1 MWHVPKEVTPLNLYQ
16 PVQTLSHICLRHDYI
31 FYSLLPHHSFEAW
44 TRTSDYILDQDER
57 MPNVEHLILR
67 QCAIQGASQRPQKNT
82 WITQVDTFK
91 FCRFF
96 VKHLHFILHILR
108 RVWCFDP
115 QTQSPA
121 ILLWPD
127 PRALGEGSCETTYFA
142 AIYIQSEPHE
152 WPIGRR
158 NCGAQRKWK
167 SWKGISSFPR
177 FPNVPFLFLLGDRS
191 RGPVPEKTG
200 EELGGRRSFPQMN
213 IGMVVRF
220 FLPTRLRKPAIRLPT
235 VVQRFVPFYGSF
247 DRSICPCLPPF
258 LFPSYLPFFFV
269 SLWRKEKNRGTD
281 IWLEIG
287 WWCFLSML
295 I

>member
-1 MWHVPKEVTPLNLYQ
+1 MIWKFLTKARPPPEHLKSAKPGKMDNEWCARNVACSQGSDPLELVSTCTNIVPHMFETW
-16 PVQTLSHICLRHDYI
+16 SH
-31 FYSLLPHHSFEAW
+31 FLLPSA
-44 TRTSDYILDQDER
+44 TSLVWSMDANLR
-57 MPNVEHLILR
+57 LHLGPR
-67 QCAIQGASQRPQKNT
+67 WAHAECGAPHPTAVCNPRRKPTTTKNT

-177 FPNVPFLFLLGDRS
+177 FPNAPFLFLLGDRS
-191 RGPVPEKTG
+191 RAPVPEKTR
-200 EELGGRRSFPQMN
+200 LHSPKSTRRG
-213 IGMVVRF
+213 I
-220 FLPTRLRKPAIRLPT
+220 
-235 VVQRFVPFYGSF
+235 
-247 DRSICPCLPPF
+247 
-258 LFPSYLPFFFV
+258 
-269 SLWRKEKNRGTD
+269 
-281 IWLEIG
+281 
-287 WWCFLSML
+287 
-295 I
+295 